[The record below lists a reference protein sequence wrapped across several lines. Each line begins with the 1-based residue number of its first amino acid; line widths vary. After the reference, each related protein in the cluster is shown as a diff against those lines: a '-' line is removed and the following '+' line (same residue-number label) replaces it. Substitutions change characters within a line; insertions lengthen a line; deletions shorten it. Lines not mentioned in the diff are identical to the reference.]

1 MKTNTTKIL
10 KFLKKVEEATP
21 TEIQKQTKIP
31 YYLLTFYLPKMV
43 EKGYISKRQNDN
55 ETFTYYKFVR
65 EELEQ

>member
-1 MKTNTTKIL
+1 MKTNTQNIL
-10 KFLKKVEEATP
+10 KFLKSVKEATP

-43 EKGYISKRQNDN
+43 EKGYISKRMNEN

-65 EELEQ
+65 EEI